1 MMKTIIDVL
10 QNNGMTSEE
19 FAEKLKYYSKHL
31 DSIAIIT
38 ALAGSLLASFK
49 MNDNPIVKG
58 IILAG
63 LDENLT
69 EQIQEKQNNNKQNN
83 TKGKVEEQFEDD
95 EEYWEED
102 WNTIPNKP
110 FNCSGYALE
119 RLPIKKFKLSVKR
132 RG

>member
-1 MMKTIIDVL
+1 MMKTITDVIS
-10 QNNGMTSEE
+10 NSDMTSAE
-19 FAEKLKYYSKHL
+19 FIEKLKYYSKHL

-38 ALAGSLLASFK
+38 ALAGSLLVSFK

-58 IILAG
+58 IILTG

-110 FNCSGYALE
+110 VIPREFVTE

-132 RG
+132 GG